1 MKAWWG
7 KGLSGE
13 SIVVARTATDAA
25 KLVGIAK
32 AEFPYRFEP
41 TALDPLMG
49 KSGVYQRVDGRWIL
63 EVKS

>member
-1 MKAWWG
+1 VKAWWG
-7 KGLSGE
+7 TGMSGE
-13 SIVVARTATDAA
+13 RIVVARSATDAA
-25 KLVGIAK
+25 KLVSIAK
-32 AEFPYRFEP
+32 ANFPYRFEP